1 MFLFDTYSKRLI
13 SFCPFLTFPEKAMD
27 YHQKALNI
35 SKKSSSGAGKA
46 MAAETCV
53 LMGMVKCKMGSFKSA
68 LNVRSYR
75 TSLIVFMFGNTETEP
90 QLLLSLFYTAIR
102 GFITCSRICTRRR
115 SFKCV
120 KDNGPDRL
128 RTL

>member
-1 MFLFDTYSKRLI
+1 
-13 SFCPFLTFPEKAMD
+13 MD

-35 SKKSSSGAGKA
+35 SKKSNSGAGKA

-75 TSLIVFMFGNTETEP
+75 TSLIVFMRIINYSLP
-90 QLLLSLFYTAIR
+90 QDSYCISPKRLILTSEGLDYRTSKSLIML
-102 GFITCSRICTRRR
+102 
-115 SFKCV
+115 KQV
-120 KDNGPDRL
+120 
-128 RTL
+128 

>member
-1 MFLFDTYSKRLI
+1 
-13 SFCPFLTFPEKAMD
+13 MD

-75 TSLIVFMFGNTETEP
+75 TSLIVLMFGNTETEP
-90 QLLLSLFYTAIR
+90 QLLLSLFYTAI
-102 GFITCSRICTRRR
+102 
-115 SFKCV
+115 
-120 KDNGPDRL
+120 
-128 RTL
+128 